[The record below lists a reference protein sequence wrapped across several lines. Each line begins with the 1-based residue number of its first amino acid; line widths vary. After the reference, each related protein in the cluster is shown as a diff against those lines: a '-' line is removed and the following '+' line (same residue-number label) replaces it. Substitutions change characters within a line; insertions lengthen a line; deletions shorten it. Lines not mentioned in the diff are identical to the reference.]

1 MSQKKVMR
9 LTVKESKVRGSG
21 TVRIPKSAFKVL
33 QINKGENMVIFSG
46 EKTRIIR
53 AYGSKLVEDGVIY
66 LRRPEMEAL
75 EVQEGDVICV
85 DRLTPVSKIVK
96 EKTKP
101 ATKRIKK
108 GIKSIKERLTRKEEK
123 GRSDSLG

>member
-1 MSQKKVMR
+1 MR

-33 QINKGENMVIFSG
+33 QVKRGESVVIFSG
-46 EKTRIIR
+46 KKSRIVR
-53 AYGSKLVEDGVIY
+53 AYGSELVEDGVIY
-66 LRRPEMEAL
+66 LRRPEIEAL

-101 ATKRIKK
+101 ATKRIRK
-108 GIKSIKERLTRKEEK
+108 GVKSIKERLKRKEEK
-123 GRSDSLG
+123 REE

>member
-1 MSQKKVMR
+1 VSMSQKKLMR

-21 TVRIPKSAFKVL
+21 TVRIPKSAVKVL
-33 QINKGENMVIFSG
+33 QIKTGESVVILSG
-46 EKTRIIR
+46 KKTRIVR
-53 AYGSKLVEDGVIY
+53 AYGSELVEDGVIY
-66 LRRPEMEAL
+66 LRRPEMKAL

-85 DRLTPVSKIVK
+85 DHLTPVSKIVK

-101 ATKRIKK
+101 ATKKIKK

-123 GRSDSLG
+123 REK

>member
-33 QINKGENMVIFSG
+33 QIKKGENMVIFSG

>member
-21 TVRIPKSAFKVL
+21 TVRIPKSAFNVL
-33 QINKGENMVIFSG
+33 QIKTGESVVILSG
-46 EKTRIIR
+46 KKTRIVR

-66 LRRPEMEAL
+66 LRRPEMKAL
-75 EVQEGDVICV
+75 EVQEGDMVGV
-85 DRLTPVSKIVK
+85 HRHTPVSKIVK

-101 ATKRIKK
+101 AAKKIKK
-108 GIKSIKERLTRKEEK
+108 GIKSIKERLTRTEEK
-123 GRSDSLG
+123 RKREK